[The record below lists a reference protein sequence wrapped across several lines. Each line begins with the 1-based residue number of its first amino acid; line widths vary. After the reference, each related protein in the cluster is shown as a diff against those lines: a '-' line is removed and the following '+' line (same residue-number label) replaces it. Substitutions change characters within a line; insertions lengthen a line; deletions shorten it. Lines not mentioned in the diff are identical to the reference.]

1 MGCSSWSMTLIY
13 SISWAIMSWFCIV
26 LLSTS
31 ALQVRVFLSYLAL
44 NKPEGSWSTKELYFY
59 VVVVQSLSH
68 VRFYDTMARS
78 TQDCPALYYLPE
90 SVQIHIHWKYW
101 YWSWSSN
108 NLATWY
114 GEPTHWKRP
123 WCWERLRAGGEGD
136 DRGWDGWMAS
146 LTQWTWVWACSRT

>member
-90 SVQIHIHWKYW
+90 SVQIHIHWVDDAVQP
-101 YWSWSSN
+101 SN
-108 NLATWY
+108 PLLPPSPSALNHSQHQGLF
-114 GEPTHWKRP
+114 
-123 WCWERLRAGGEGD
+123 
-136 DRGWDGWMAS
+136 
-146 LTQWTWVWACSRT
+146 QWVGCLHQVAEVLELQHQSFQWIFRVGFL